1 MAYAYDTALVVSLLV
16 SSYELIDDTLTNQ
29 PNEDLIMTNIYVVTN
44 ISEAYGNQPA
54 YAVSHVYEGIV
65 SVWDDIDFAYQVCED
80 LELGVE

>member
-1 MAYAYDTALVVSLLV
+1 MPSK
-16 SSYELIDDTLTNQ
+16 
-29 PNEDLIMTNIYVVTN
+29 IYKVTN
-44 ISEAYGNQPA
+44 ISETYGGQPA

>member
-29 PNEDLIMTNIYVVTN
+29 PIEDLIMTNIYVVTN

>member
-1 MAYAYDTALVVSLLV
+1 M
-16 SSYELIDDTLTNQ
+16 IHLTNNQ
-29 PNEDLIMTNIYVVTN
+29 PIEDLIMTNIYEVTD

-54 YAVSHVYEGIV
+54 YAVSHIYEGIV